1 MASSSAYGPSRHAG
15 ACLLARVSALYYLDG
30 CTQADIAQRLRLSRP
45 KVSRLLRAARESGIA
60 RIVVSP
66 PQGVLVTLET
76 ELETRFALREVRIV
90 PSSIGESPES
100 ARRQLG
106 AAAADDLARSAR
118 AGHTIALAGTD
129 LVAAMIDAVRPMVA
143 SRVSVVQGAGWERAQ
158 ASRRSLM
165 NLVVDL
171 ARRIGGSAVVLP
183 VPSLVESEEVR
194 RDLES
199 DPQIQAALGALD
211 ALDTLY
217 TEIGCPLPDGVP
229 ADDSRAAMGHIAHRH
244 FDHRGHMLGKAVD
257 GPVVGLTVD
266 QLRRARHVVALAQ
279 GPAQA
284 PVIAAAMQTQLV
296 GTLITDEPTARAI
309 AALPLPREDDVNE

>member
-158 ASRRSLM
+158 ASQRSLM

-217 TEIGCPLPDGVP
+217 TEIGSPLPDGVP
-229 ADDSRAAMGHIAHRH
+229 ADDSRAAMG
-244 FDHRGHMLGKAVD
+244 
-257 GPVVGLTVD
+257 
-266 QLRRARHVVALAQ
+266 
-279 GPAQA
+279 
-284 PVIAAAMQTQLV
+284 QLV
-296 GTLITDEPTARAI
+296 GTLSTDEPTARAI